1 MRFSIYQRNGTTL
14 DELTKNVGRQLRNNN
29 NVENDQLNITL
40 TDFNNQNF
48 LKLSCGKK
56 NHVIIKII

>member
-1 MRFSIYQRNGTTL
+1 MIKNNGI
-14 DELTKNVGRQLRNNN
+14 KINNK